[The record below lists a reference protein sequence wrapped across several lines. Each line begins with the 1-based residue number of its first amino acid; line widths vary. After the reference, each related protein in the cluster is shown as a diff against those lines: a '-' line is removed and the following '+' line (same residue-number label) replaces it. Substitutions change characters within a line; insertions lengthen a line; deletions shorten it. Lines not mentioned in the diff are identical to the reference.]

1 MCASTLQGKS
11 FSISFFF
18 VPFVVVLSRRC
29 PVPFRPAASDQKER
43 LAKTCHVKRLVEQQQ
58 QKKGIIICKKKNSMQ
73 MQICTRPDADVWRVS
88 PSPWPNTVMPCVLV
102 TGSDPECDKFS
113 SEFVDKA
120 STTYPPK
127 RRVGDSGRLVRE
139 KLMYSNEL

>member
-1 MCASTLQGKS
+1 MPREKAPG
-11 FSISFFF
+11 
-18 VPFVVVLSRRC
+18 
-29 PVPFRPAASDQKER
+29 AA
-43 LAKTCHVKRLVEQQQ
+43 AAA
-58 QKKGIIICKKKNSMQ
+58 KKGIIICKKKNSMQ

-88 PSPWPNTVMPCVLV
+88 PSPNTVMPCVLV

-120 STTYPPK
+120 STTYPDVSLPG